1 MERFLSGV
9 RKWERETR
17 REKNRKEKEKERVI
31 DIKEWIGGWEKRD
44 IKLHKRN
51 VEIYRYTNKERAKR
65 DKEAYKDKKK

>member
-17 REKNRKEKEKERVI
+17 REKNRKEKEKVI